1 MLPFYSNTNQSLAM
15 SIETLAA
22 KDKIIARQRK
32 WLKILFII
40 MVILLLGLYPLFW
53 FKL

>member
-1 MLPFYSNTNQSLAM
+1 MGNESL
-15 SIETLAA
+15 EA

-32 WLKILFII
+32 WLKILYII
-40 MVILLLGLYPLFW
+40 MVILFLGLYPLFW